1 VLELERLR
9 IGHEASVL
17 EFETANREFFA
28 RTISDRG
35 DEFFEQFHDNFQAL
49 LADQRAGECMY
60 YVVVQSG
67 SIVGRINLYDVQS
80 GSADV
85 GYRIA
90 EQAAGR
96 GVATFALRELCRRA
110 FDEQGLTRLTAK
122 VSNENIAS
130 QRVLEH
136 ASFAVVGPIDVVGRP
151 GIAYE
156 RALASAT
163 DAP

>member
-1 VLELERLR
+1 VLELEQLR
-9 IGHEASVL
+9 SDHEASVL
-17 EFETANREFFA
+17 EFELANREFFA

-35 DEFFEQFHDNFQAL
+35 DEFFAQFHDNFHTL
-49 LADQRAGECMY
+49 LSDQQAGECIY
-60 YVVVQSG
+60 YVIVEKSG

-90 EQAAGR
+90 EQATGG
-96 GVATFALRELCRRA
+96 GVATAALRELCRLA
-110 FDEQGLTRLTAK
+110 VDEHGLTRLTAK

-130 QRVLEH
+130 QRVLEK

-156 RALASAT
+156 RALTS
-163 DAP
+163 D